1 MYIFV
6 IFFLTFITLQA
17 ILFNVNVKT
26 LTDIGLNETQAK
38 VYLLL
43 IKNGSLT
50 PPQTSTSLGIKRTN
64 AYAVLDQLEEL
75 GLATKKEVQKKITYW
90 AENPIALEKLAKN
103 KRAEA
108 LEHEKLVQTSM
119 PTLLNYFYTYTD
131 QPGVRFFQAIEGI
144 KEIYNDMLRTGKDI
158 YVIRSPHDQDLMSN
172 EFFTKFK
179 DKKSKL
185 NINTYMINSQ
195 ENREIYN
202 DKTDKLYKTCRTQVN
217 PDQYSANVEISTY
230 GDKVSIISFGEEAI
244 GMIIDSPQIAEANRQ
259 IFNLARSG
267 AESTT
272 KKKSR

>member
-1 MYIFV
+1 M
-6 IFFLTFITLQA
+6 
-17 ILFNVNVKT
+17 NVKT

-50 PPQTSTSLGIKRTN
+50 PPQTATVINIKRTN

-75 GLATKKEVQKKITYW
+75 GLATKKEVQKKNTYW

-108 LEHEKLVQTSM
+108 LEHENLVQSSM
-119 PTLLNYFYTYTD
+119 PTLLNYFYTFTD
-131 QPGVRFFQAIEGI
+131 QPGVRFLQGLEGI

-158 YVIRSPHDQDLMSN
+158 YLIRSPHDQDFMSN
-172 EFFTKFK
+172 EYFIKFK

-185 NINTYMINSQ
+185 NINTYMLNPQ
-195 ENREIYN
+195 ENREVFN
-202 DKTDKLYKTCRTQVN
+202 EKTDKLYKTSRTQVR

-244 GMIIDSPQIAEANRQ
+244 GMIIDSPQIANANRQ
-259 IFNLARSG
+259 IFELARLG
-267 AESTT
+267 AESIA
-272 KKKSR
+272 KKSR